1 MNKETIEELETVAAK
16 LKQIVED
23 VEFIKDGLEDEL
35 FELPEETDEDSYEW
49 KVLSKK
55 IETLEDAIEGIED
68 VIEMLNED
76 QE

>member
-68 VIEMLNED
+68 VMEMLNED

>member
-23 VEFIKDGLEDEL
+23 VEFIKDGLDDEL

-68 VIEMLNED
+68 VMEMLNED

>member
-23 VEFIKDGLEDEL
+23 VEFIKDGIEDEL

-68 VIEMLNED
+68 VMEMLNED